1 MMLSWLG
8 GKHGWNQSK
17 CRDANLWRP
26 KIGRL
31 SFFHHPPAPQN
42 FNNPPARKIDL
53 APNGNDLD
61 IIWCLT
67 WCTYYQNSNH
77 RFDARNNLCQWLN
90 KCKNAPETVLR
101 IKKIH
106 VFSYKWAKSQTKSVL
121 LFTKYSIFIVDV
133 NSGRFMYQSGRA
145 GDEAKSGR
153 VGITVYG
160 ILAHLELL

>member
-1 MMLSWLG
+1 MPTSGDLKSGDCLFFTIPPGISTTPPPPLKNWPSPSWEWLRTLYDVL
-8 GKHGWNQSK
+8 H
-17 CRDANLWRP
+17 DVHTI
-26 KIGRL
+26 KIR
-31 SFFHHPPAPQN
+31 
-42 FNNPPARKIDL
+42 
-53 APNGNDLD
+53 
-61 IIWCLT
+61 
-67 WCTYYQNSNH
+67 NH

-90 KCKNAPETVLR
+90 TCKNAPETVLR

-106 VFSYKWAKSQTKSVL
+106 VLSYKWAKSQTKSVFF
-121 LFTKYSIFIVDV
+121 FTKYSIFIVDV